1 MWGRHTR
8 IGSWQSETMH
18 SFLFLLQ
25 ALLQCFRLCVAC
37 PDILPSCDM
46 LCTQEN
52 SHSEQQI
59 ARLQMWNRRE
69 NAPWAQHD
77 DSVLPHFMHGP
88 PWCSTIFFPRDVRWS
103 NFKETQTTWCMLFCM
118 LFCFAS
124 LFSLLFVLVHVRFR
138 TQPGSFCSRGLWLL
152 TNLLTDKLP
161 NDLIFVFSLPLE
173 IVIHVFV
180 VWCYCFNDILFW
192 KYAYYVSFWFLSIYI
207 CPSLILYR
215 SIYLSFSYL

>member
-1 MWGRHTR
+1 
-8 IGSWQSETMH
+8 
-18 SFLFLLQ
+18 
-25 ALLQCFRLCVAC
+25 
-37 PDILPSCDM
+37 
-46 LCTQEN
+46 
-52 SHSEQQI
+52 
-59 ARLQMWNRRE
+59 MWNRRE

-173 IVIHVFV
+173 IVIHVFMSCGATV
-180 VWCYCFNDILFW
+180 SMTFCFENMPIMFPFDFYRSIS
-192 KYAYYVSFWFLSIYI
+192 VPPLSSID
-207 CPSLILYR
+207 P
-215 SIYLSFSYL
+215 SIYLSPIFSTSVT